1 MNEVFNIG
9 IIDFDEYNF
18 ILTEEEISDNNSRPN
33 FKGSAGKCKVE
44 VYGGEGPIPHFHIL
58 KPDKSFQMCA
68 LIYSANYFSH
78 GGKYTDTLN
87 SNQRKILNNWLDEK
101 NKDNNNITNWEA
113 IASKWNNFNPRW
125 AINMIGKIKP
135 DYSNMKTFKDK

>member
-33 FKGSAGKCKVE
+33 FKGSVGKCKVE

-87 SNQRKILNNWLDEK
+87 KPQRKILDNWLNEQNTKYPDF
-101 NKDNNNITNWEA
+101 TNWEA
-113 IASKWNNFNPRW
+113 IAFQWNLANQKWS
-125 AINMIGKIKP
+125 INRSDKVKP
-135 DYSNMKTFKDK
+135 DYTEMNTFKDK

>member
-33 FKGSAGKCKVE
+33 FKGSVGKCKVE

-58 KPDKSFQMCA
+58 
-68 LIYSANYFSH
+68 
-78 GGKYTDTLN
+78 T
-87 SNQRKILNNWLDEK
+87 R
-101 NKDNNNITNWEA
+101 
-113 IASKWNNFNPRW
+113 
-125 AINMIGKIKP
+125 
-135 DYSNMKTFKDK
+135 